1 MTEMRIDS
9 CGDLNALAD
18 RAAGT
23 AVLTFPAGYTPSA
36 KYNLW
41 QCGANM
47 RANNWVKARIT
58 KTLRAD
64 AKLLAQSQKLPVFTV
79 PVEILVVQHQAPGKR
94 THDAENVAPLGKA
107 AIDGLRDAGVLR
119 NDSAKYVTKV
129 SYTVGE
135 RRPGGQFVLH
145 ITPVGGA
152 S

>member
-1 MTEMRIDS
+1 MTVDTQ
-9 CGDLNALAD
+9 ATATLA
-18 RAAGT
+18 
-23 AVLTFPAGYTPSA
+23 FPAGYTPSA

-58 KTLRAD
+58 KTIRAE
-64 AKLLAQSQKLPVFTV
+64 AKLLALSQKLPTFTV

-145 ITPVGGA
+145 ITPAGGPA
-152 S
+152 